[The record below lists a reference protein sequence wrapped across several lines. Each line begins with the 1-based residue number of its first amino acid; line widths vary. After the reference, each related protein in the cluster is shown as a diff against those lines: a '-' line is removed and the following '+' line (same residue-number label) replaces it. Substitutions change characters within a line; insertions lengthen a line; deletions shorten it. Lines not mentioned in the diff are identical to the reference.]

1 MKEMSE
7 RKSGRECSIVEQHE
21 VFVMCELWYWLV
33 LKRAITAVKCSRTVW
48 GGGELWIR
56 STAYRPASFAGYV
69 LQYLKITPA

>member
-1 MKEMSE
+1 MSE

-48 GGGELWIR
+48 REGGGSCGSEVQH
-56 STAYRPASFAGYV
+56 TDRPH
-69 LQYLKITPA
+69 LQDMFSSI